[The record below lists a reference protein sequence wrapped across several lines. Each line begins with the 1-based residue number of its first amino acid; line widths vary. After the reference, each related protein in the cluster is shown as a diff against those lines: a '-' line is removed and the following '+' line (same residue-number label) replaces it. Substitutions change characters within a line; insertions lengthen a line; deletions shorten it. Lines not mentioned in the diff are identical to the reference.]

1 MYALIEIDGD
11 KITLLAKLD
20 DGRTADEC
28 LVDKEKD
35 EIRPYRVAPIFGP
48 GRTRM
53 FYKGVD
59 LGLCA
64 SSTPPVFDDG
74 EWFIPV
80 AVLIGFAGG
89 EVRREKGKVFAS
101 VYGKGAEFTEGS
113 DIAVTDK
120 GEVNLGKKVFRG
132 PADQLYMPVDTACKI
147 YGMKWAYAE
156 RNNFITI
163 EHVSEDHPVPVQP

>member
-11 KITLLAKLD
+11 KMTLLAKLD

-28 LVDKEKD
+28 LIDKEKD

-64 SSTPPVFDDG
+64 SSTPPVNEDG

-101 VYGKGAEFTEGS
+101 VLEDAGVYKNTSDGMDAFLRFIDVTNEEETE
-113 DIAVTDK
+113 
-120 GEVNLGKKVFRG
+120 
-132 PADQLYMPVDTACKI
+132 
-147 YGMKWAYAE
+147 
-156 RNNFITI
+156 
-163 EHVSEDHPVPVQP
+163 